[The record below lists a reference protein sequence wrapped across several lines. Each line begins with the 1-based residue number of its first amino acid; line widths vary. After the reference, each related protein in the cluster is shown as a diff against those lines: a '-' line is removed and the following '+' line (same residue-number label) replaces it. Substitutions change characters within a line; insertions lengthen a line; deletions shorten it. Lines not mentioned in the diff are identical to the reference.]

1 MNNPYLVSRAHYTQ
15 LRNQS
20 KFPLLYDVKHNSL
33 QGLKRDFL
41 AGLTVA
47 VLLVPQGMAYASLAG
62 LPPIYGLYGGLVPLI
77 IYALLG
83 TSKHLAIGPVA
94 VSAILVLSGVSKL
107 ATPLSASY
115 IELVILTGFL
125 VGICQFILSVLRLGF
140 LANFLSHPVIA
151 GFTSAASLIII
162 FTQLDEYLGIQISSA
177 GFFENIVSLTK
188 SIETTHMLTL
198 AISSISTVLLLT
210 LRKVSRSIPS
220 ALIIVVLS
228 TLISWYFGFELR
240 GVSIIGQIP
249 SGLPSFAMPNFDPEL
264 IFALGPTVLAVTVI
278 GLVESIAI
286 ARALEAKHKGYT
298 ISPNQEFLALGLSKV
313 FGSFFQSLPTS
324 GSFSRS
330 AINSASGA
338 QSGMAGIFTAIIVCI
353 TLLFFTPLLYHLPAA
368 CLAVIII
375 VAVLGL
381 FDKKEFVHLWNTHRP
396 DFYMMLAT
404 FVITLGLG
412 IEAGVLSGV
421 ILSIVNVLYR
431 SSKPN
436 FATLGRIAGTDEY
449 RDLSR
454 FEYAVAEDDA
464 IILRFDAQLYF
475 ANASYFK
482 ESILDT
488 VSTHPNIRHIVLDGS
503 NMSDIDSSGV
513 TALKDVDIWLKE
525 RNIDLHLCSAR
536 GAVRDMLFKSGLL
549 SEVDK
554 HHISVHEC
562 IKSIHLDDYEYT
574 SVATQT
580 ILK

>member
-1 MNNPYLVSRAHYTQ
+1 M
-15 LRNQS
+15 
-20 KFPLLYDVKHNSL
+20 
-33 QGLKRDFL
+33 
-41 AGLTVA
+41 A

-62 LPPIYGLYGGLVPLI
+62 LPPIYGLYGGLVPLV
-77 IYALLG
+77 IYALFG

-107 ATPLSASY
+107 ATPLSSSY

-125 VGICQFILSVLRLGF
+125 VGVCQFVLSVFRLGF

-162 FTQLDEYLGIQISSA
+162 FTQVDEFLGLQLSSA
-177 GFFENIVSLTK
+177 GFFENIVNLTQSLG
-188 SIETTHMLTL
+188 STHGLTFG
-198 AISSISTVLLLT
+198 ISVVCTLVLLT
-210 LRKVSRSIPS
+210 LRKVSRSIPA

-228 TLISWYFGFELR
+228 TIISWFFAFESR
-240 GVSIIGQIP
+240 GVSIIGKIP

-264 IFALGPTVLAVTVI
+264 IFALGPTVLAVTII

-298 ISPNQEFLALGLSKV
+298 ISPNQEFFALGLSKII
-313 FGSFFQSLPTS
+313 GSFFQSLPTS

-330 AINSASGA
+330 AINSANGA
-338 QSGMAGIFTAIIVCI
+338 QTGLAGIFTAIIVCI

-381 FDKKEFVHLWNTHRP
+381 FDKKEFVHLWKTHRP

-421 ILSIVNVLYR
+421 VLSILNVLYR

-436 FATLGRIAGTDEY
+436 FATLGRIEGTDEY

-454 FEYAVAEDDA
+454 FENALIEEESM
-464 IILRFDAQLYF
+464 ILRFDAQLYF

-482 ESILDT
+482 ESILEIISNNPT
-488 VSTHPNIRHIVLDGS
+488 VRHIILDGS
-503 NMSDIDSSGV
+503 NISDLDSSGV
-513 TALKDVDIWLKE
+513 TVLKDVDMLLKE
-525 RNIDLHLCSAR
+525 RDIDLHLCSAR
-536 GAVRDMLFKSGLL
+536 GSVRDMLFKAGLL

-562 IKSIHLDDYEYT
+562 IKSIKTDDYEYT
-574 SVATQT
+574 KTAIQT
-580 ILK
+580 SLQ